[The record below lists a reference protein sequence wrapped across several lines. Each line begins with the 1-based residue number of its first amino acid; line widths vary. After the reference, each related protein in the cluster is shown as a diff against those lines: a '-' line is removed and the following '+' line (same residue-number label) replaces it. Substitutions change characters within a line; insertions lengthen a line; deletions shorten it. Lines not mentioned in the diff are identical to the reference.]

1 MGKMKISTRA
11 RYALRLMIDLANHEG
26 EQGPVILRDVA
37 ERQGISKR
45 YLEQLATNLR
55 NARLV
60 DTVQGRGGGYSLA
73 RPSSEIVVGE
83 IIEATIGAI
92 NVVGCVLAPDSCSRS
107 SDCPSRSMW
116 VRVNQR
122 VNEVFNSVT
131 LADLRE
137 GRLDVDVDGLAAAPC
152 SRSSVQKGSAL
163 ARERHM
169 EV

>member
-1 MGKMKISTRA
+1 
-11 RYALRLMIDLANHEG
+11 MIDLADHEG
-26 EQGPVILRDVA
+26 EPGPVILRDVA

-73 RPSSEIVVGE
+73 RPSSEIRIGE
-83 IIEATIGAI
+83 IITATIGEI
-92 NVVGCVLAPDSCSRS
+92 NVVGCVLSPESCSRS
-107 SDCPSRSMW
+107 DGCPSRSMW

-122 VNEVFNSVT
+122 VKEVFDSVT

-137 GRLDVDVDGLAAAPC
+137 GRLDVDVEAVAAAPC
-152 SRSSVQKGSAL
+152 SRSSVQKGSVL
-163 ARERHM
+163 RRERHM